1 MPDTLPLTHLV
12 LYKHGVGTF
21 TRQGIV
27 DGGQLVVPFRAEEV
41 DDALKSLTIRTL
53 EGGQVIGIHYDT
65 PIDRG
70 EIPFNLSDR
79 HSLFDLLRDL
89 RGVAV
94 TLTLDDQRAVSGR
107 IVGVQDYPLG
117 HKRGAAVVLLT
128 DIGTLQ
134 QATIETIAY
143 LRLDDQR
150 MAADVARY
158 LDTSSATGSHR
169 AVRIDLTLDTTQL
182 EVSYTVPSPVW
193 RVSYRLVGQTND
205 GERQALF
212 QGWAIFDNRLGED
225 LEGVDVALVAGQPVS
240 FRYDLTSSVIPPRRF
255 VRDEARIAAGPIEF
269 EGALQEQAASVT
281 RSIHGRRAPMRAAG
295 ADGPEERARGMTL
308 PSQDDPSY
316 NFYSMDDNQLL
327 RPDAVAEGRELDELF
342 EYRLGRISVGA
353 GESAMAPIAQHV
365 STYHR
370 ELLYNGA
377 KHPDHPVVALRLR
390 NEAGLTLER
399 GPITITEDG
408 QYRGE
413 AMLPFT
419 RQDAEIVLAYAVELG
434 ITVRA
439 ETVQSTSL
447 AGLSLAGAYLNLQR
461 HLTLATTY
469 TLFNRTAQHE
479 TVTLE
484 RARHGDTELTDTA
497 PPDEETGE
505 HRRWRVTCAPQALTT
520 FTVTERRLIE
530 WRDEVMDQDLV
541 ALSRYLEERFL
552 DEVTRHGLETI
563 LGLRQSIAGA
573 DEQLLMLHAEQV
585 DLGVRQDRLRQNL
598 TIISAN
604 EDEQEIRR
612 RSAEMF
618 RRTQDREDQII
629 AEIERVQAARSQAEA
644 ELHHELARLGEAE

>member
-12 LYKHGVGTF
+12 LYKHGVGAF
-21 TRQGIV
+21 TRQGSV
-27 DGGQLVVPFRAEEV
+27 DGVQVVLPFRIEEV

-53 EGGQVIGIHYDT
+53 DGGQVTGIQYDT

-70 EIPFNLSDR
+70 EIPFNLSDQ
-79 HSLFDLLRDL
+79 HNLFELLRDL
-89 RGVAV
+89 RGAAV
-94 TLTLDDQRAVSGR
+94 TLTLNDQRTVSGR
-107 IVGVQDYPLG
+107 IVGTQDFPG
-117 HKRGAAVVLLT
+117 HEYRATVVLLT
-128 DIGTLQ
+128 DTATLQ
-134 QATIETIAY
+134 QVRMQTIAH
-143 LRLDDQR
+143 LRLDDQHL
-150 MAADVARY
+150 AADLVRLLNTSPASISHRPVRIG
-158 LDTSSATGSHR
+158 LTPDTSR
-169 AVRIDLTLDTTQL
+169 L
-182 EVSYTVPSPVW
+182 EVSYTIPSPVW
-193 RVSYRLVGQTND
+193 RVSYRLVGQTT
-205 GERQALF
+205 GRERQALF

-225 LEGVDVALVAGQPVS
+225 LEDVDVALVAGQPVS

-269 EGALQEQAASVT
+269 EGALQEQV
-281 RSIHGRRAPMRAAG
+281 APAQRVFHSRAAA
-295 ADGPEERARGMTL
+295 ADGPQERARSM
-308 PSQDDPSY
+308 PPRAQDATFSH
-316 NFYSMDDNQLL
+316 STDDNQLL
-327 RPDAVAEGRELDELF
+327 RPDTVAEGREIDELF

-365 STYHR
+365 SNYHR

-390 NEAGLTLER
+390 NETGLTLER

-439 ETVQSTSL
+439 ETIQSTSL
-447 AGLSLAGAYLNLQR
+447 AGLSLAGAYLHLQR
-461 HLTLATTY
+461 HLSLVTTY
-469 TLFNRTAQHE
+469 TLFNRTGQHE

-505 HRRWRVTCAPQALTT
+505 HRRWRVTCAPQAFTT

-530 WRDEVMDQDLV
+530 WQDDVMDQELA
-541 ALSRYLEERFL
+541 ALSHYLEERFL
-552 DEVTRHGLETI
+552 DSATRHGLETI
-563 LGLRQSIAGA
+563 LRLRQSIADA
-573 DEQLLMLHAEQV
+573 DDQLLMLQAEQI

-604 EDEQEIRR
+604 QDEQEIRR

-618 RRTQDREDQII
+618 RRTQDREDQIV
-629 AEIERVQAARSQAEA
+629 AEIERVQAERSQAET
-644 ELHHELARLGEAE
+644 ELHTELARLGEGE

>member
-21 TRQGIV
+21 TRQGSV
-27 DGGQLVVPFRAEEV
+27 DGAQLVLPFRADEV

-53 EGGQVIGIHYDT
+53 EGGQVTGIHYDT
-65 PIDRG
+65 PTDRG
-70 EIPFNLSDR
+70 EIPFHLNER
-79 HSLFDLLRDL
+79 HILLELLREL

-94 TLTLDDQRAVSGR
+94 TLTLDDQRVVSGR
-107 IVGVQDYPLG
+107 IVGTQDYPFGRERDATL
-117 HKRGAAVVLLT
+117 VLLT
-128 DIGTLQ
+128 GTATLQ
-134 QATIETIAY
+134 QAPIETIVH
-143 LRLDDQR
+143 LRVDDQR
-150 MAADVARY
+150 MAAEVARY
-158 LDTSSATGSHR
+158 LNTSAASISHRPVRIGLTPDTSR
-169 AVRIDLTLDTTQL
+169 L
-182 EVSYTVPSPVW
+182 EVSYTIPSPVW
-193 RVSYRLVGQTND
+193 RVSYRLVGQTTD

-225 LEGVDVALVAGQPVS
+225 LEDVDVALVAGQPVS

-269 EGALQEQAASVT
+269 EGALQEQSTHAPQVFYRSVAAT
-281 RSIHGRRAPMRAAG
+281 
-295 ADGPEERARGMTL
+295 DGPQERARPMR
-308 PSQDDPSY
+308 PPAQDATFSHTTE
-316 NFYSMDDNQLL
+316 DNQLL
-327 RPDAVAEGRELDELF
+327 RPDTVAEGRELDELF

-365 STYHR
+365 SNYHR

-390 NEAGLTLER
+390 NETGLTLER

-439 ETVQSTSL
+439 ETIQSTSL
-447 AGLSLAGAYLNLQR
+447 AGLSLAGAYLHLQR
-461 HLTLATTY
+461 HLSLVTTY
-469 TLFNRTAQHE
+469 TLFNRTGQHE

-484 RARHGDTELTDTA
+484 RARHGDTELTDTS

-505 HRRWRVTCAPQALTT
+505 HRRWRVTCAPQAFTT

-530 WRDEVMDQDLV
+530 WQDDVMDQELA

-552 DEVTRHGLETI
+552 DSATRHGLETI
-563 LGLRQSIAGA
+563 LRLRQSIAGA
-573 DEQLLMLHAEQV
+573 DEQLLMLQAEQI

-604 EDEQEIRR
+604 QDEQEIRR

-618 RRTQDREDQII
+618 RRTQDREDQIG
-629 AEIERVQAARSQAEA
+629 AEIERVQAERSQAEA
-644 ELHHELARLGEAE
+644 ELHTELARLGEGE

>member
-21 TRQGIV
+21 TRQGGV
-27 DGGQLVVPFRAEEV
+27 EGGQIVLPFRSEEV

-53 EGGQVIGIHYDT
+53 ESGQVIGIHYDT

-134 QATIETIAY
+134 QATIETIAH

-269 EGALQEQAASVT
+269 EGALQEQSTHAPQVFYSRVAAT
-281 RSIHGRRAPMRAAG
+281 
-295 ADGPEERARGMTL
+295 DGPQERARPMR
-308 PSQDDPSY
+308 PPAQDATFSHTT
-316 NFYSMDDNQLL
+316 DDNQLL
-327 RPDAVAEGRELDELF
+327 RPDTVAEGRELDELF

-365 STYHR
+365 SNYHR

-390 NEAGLTLER
+390 NETGLTLER

-447 AGLSLAGAYLNLQR
+447 AGLSLAGAYLHLQR
-461 HLTLATTY
+461 HLTLVTTY
-469 TLFNRTAQHE
+469 TLFNRTTQHE
-479 TVTLE
+479 TVTIE
-484 RARHGDTELTDTA
+484 RARHGDTELTDTP

-505 HRRWRVTCAPQALTT
+505 HRRWRVTCAPQAFTT

-530 WRDEVMDQDLV
+530 WQDDVMDQELA

-552 DEVTRHGLETI
+552 DDVTRHGLETI
-563 LGLRQSIAGA
+563 LRLRQSIAGA
-573 DEQLLMLHAEQV
+573 DEQLLMLQAEQI

>member
-21 TRQGIV
+21 TRQGSV
-27 DGGQLVVPFRAEEV
+27 EGAQLILPFRAEEV
-41 DDALKSLTIRTL
+41 DDALKSLTVRAL
-53 EGGQVIGIHYDT
+53 EGGQITGIQYDT

-79 HSLFDLLRDL
+79 HNLFELLRDL

-94 TLTLDDQRAVSGR
+94 TLTLDDQRTVSGR
-107 IVGVQDYPLG
+107 IVGTQDFPG
-117 HKRGAAVVLLT
+117 HEYRATLVLLT
-128 DIGTLQ
+128 DTATLQ
-134 QATIETIAY
+134 QVRMQSIAH

-150 MAADVARY
+150 LAADLVR
-158 LDTSSATGSHR
+158 LLNTSPAAVSHR
-169 AVRIDLTLDTTQL
+169 VVRIGLTPETTRL
-182 EVSYTVPSPVW
+182 EVSYTIPSPVW
-193 RVSYRLVGQTND
+193 RVSYRLVGQTTGD
-205 GERQALF
+205 QRQALF

-225 LEGVDVALVAGQPVS
+225 LEEVDVALVAGQPVS

-269 EGALQEQAASVT
+269 EGALPQHSSPTQRVFNSLAEDT
-281 RSIHGRRAPMRAAG
+281 
-295 ADGPEERARGMTL
+295 DGPQERARPMRTAAQDATL
-308 PSQDDPSY
+308 SHSY
-316 NFYSMDDNQLL
+316 AADDNQLL
-327 RPDAVAEGRELDELF
+327 RPDIVAEGRELDELF
-342 EYRLGRISVGA
+342 EYRLGHISVGA

-365 STYHR
+365 SNYHR

-390 NEAGLTLER
+390 NETGLTLER

-439 ETVQSTSL
+439 ETIQSTSL
-447 AGLSLAGAYLNLQR
+447 AGLSLAGAYLHLQR
-461 HLTLATTY
+461 HLSLVTTY
-469 TLFNRTAQHE
+469 TLFNRTGQHE

-484 RARHGDTELTDTA
+484 RARHGDTELTGTS

-505 HRRWRVTCAPQALTT
+505 HRRWRVACAPQAFTT

-530 WRDEVMDQDLV
+530 WQDDVMDQELA

-552 DEVTRHGLETI
+552 DGATRHGLETI
-563 LGLRQSIAGA
+563 LRLRQSIAGA
-573 DEQLLMLHAEQV
+573 DDQLLMLQAEQI

-604 EDEQEIRR
+604 QDEQEIRR

-618 RRTQDREDQII
+618 RRTQDREDQIV
-629 AEIERVQAARSQAEA
+629 AEIERVQAERSQAEA
-644 ELHHELARLGEAE
+644 ALHTELARLGDAEYSA